1 MRSILDKVGFAVGL
15 PLAVLGFVL
24 FVAALMMFDCIRAV
38 VRRFYPTTHRP
49 C

>member
-1 MRSILDKVGFAVGL
+1 MRSILDKVGFVVGL

-24 FVAALMMFDCIRAV
+24 FVAALIIFDTLSAL